1 MASLTSVSSLESSV
15 SMICAKSVLSRPLA
29 RSASNAPW
37 TADWSIV
44 VPSGMACQ
52 TWNATCWVRLGWQS
66 VSVRR
71 CSDRFVRGG
80 LSACGES
87 GFEVVGECGWVE
99 VGQFEVVCLVPDR
112 LGAGVQHET
121 QLVAQTAGQQKRE
134 VAGATGAHQS
144 GADDAERLP
153 GAVREALELVECDHQ
168 AWR

>member
-1 MASLTSVSSLESSV
+1 
-15 SMICAKSVLSRPLA
+15 MICAKSVLSRPLA

-71 CSDRFVRGG
+71 CSVAS
-80 LSACGES
+80 LEM
-87 GFEVVGECGWVE
+87 GFPLAAKRRLEVVGECGRVE

-153 GAVREALELVECDHQ
+153 GAVREALELVECDYQ